1 MLKLVVLFS
10 VLFSIHSKALVG
22 VGGYVPFG
30 LSTQKEDDGGRR
42 TFSFEPYLFVNTIIK
57 APFNHIFLPEF
68 GYVFHTSTQY
78 DDYDKSTMFLLADLG
93 YKLRSNLI
101 LRYGLGLFRTSV
113 GSDGA
118 AVTLQ
123 NGSSTSTF
131 YKPGDS
137 VTSYNTTWNLG
148 IENSLN
154 SNYALRFQTYLFE
167 PLSSKR
173 ELLFGTSLL
182 PIGFL

>member
-1 MLKLVVLFS
+1 MFKYVVLFCIS
-10 VLFSIHSKALVG
+10 FSFSSNALVG
-22 VGGYVPFG
+22 IGGYVPFG

-42 TFSFEPYLFVNTIIK
+42 TFSFEPFLFVNTVVQ
-57 APFNHIFLPEF
+57 APYNHIFLPEF

-78 DDYDKSTMFLLADLG
+78 DDYDKSTMFFLADLG

-101 LRYGLGLFRTSV
+101 LRYGLGLFRTSI
-113 GSDGA
+113 GSDGG

-123 NGSSTSTF
+123 NGSGTSTF

-137 VTSYNTTWNLG
+137 VTTYNTTWNLG

-154 SNYALRFQTYLFE
+154 NNYSLRFQFYMFE

-173 ELLFGTSLL
+173 DLSYSLSL
-182 PIGFL
+182 GYYL